1 MELVFSS
8 FLSCAAML
16 FVWSIRKSRQDGTA
30 MKAELAALTRKGF
43 TVDYLLRGNIQ
54 VAFDA
59 SRRQVAFI
67 YANGTRVYDFSII
80 RDWRLNARRGIFP
93 KTGNTLHFTLA
104 DDKYPVVKISGVSAV
119 NAGGFEPTLGGFLT
133 RETSAGIQGEGRF

>member
-80 RDWRLNARRGIFP
+80 RDWRLNARRGISLR
-93 KTGNTLHFTLA
+93 KGNAVHFNLE
-104 DDKYPVVKISGVSAV
+104 DDTQPLIKINGLSTHD
-119 NAGGFEPTLGGFLT
+119 AGSFESKLGALLP
-133 RETSAGIQGEGRF
+133 RKP